1 MESRLLS
8 NYVITLEFTHRIQV
22 QRNNQLKTIIFVRE
36 NLNTGIT
43 VTQHMIQSLPLARLI
58 TDVVYKLLN
67 VMKCYVVCT
76 LLNYMI

>member
-1 MESRLLS
+1 M
-8 NYVITLEFTHRIQV
+8 
-22 QRNNQLKTIIFVRE
+22 IIFVRE

-43 VTQHMIQSLPLARLI
+43 VTQHVIQSLPLARLI